1 MSGSGQRRFLQM
13 LRKKPFTASR
23 AGRGSCSVAGMTHS
37 RRIELKEMLEE
48 RLRTIETQ
56 VRHKIR
62 GFRDSEAADTM
73 PPPAALD
80 DPAHED
86 IDFALVQM
94 QAETMEKLNAA
105 LARLAADQYGICD
118 ECEEEIPGKRLRAV
132 PFTTRCRP
140 CQERVEQVELR
151 ARRTTS
157 PVFAPLP

>member
-1 MSGSGQRRFLQM
+1 V
-13 LRKKPFTASR
+13 TSR
-23 AGRGSCSVAGMTHS
+23 ANAPEKTAITATAPGVVLAPSPGMTHS

-56 VRHKIR
+56 VRDKIR
-62 GFRDSEAADTM
+62 AFRDSEAADTT
-73 PPPAALD
+73 PPAAPD
-80 DPAHED
+80 DPAHEN

>member
-1 MSGSGQRRFLQM
+1 
-13 LRKKPFTASR
+13 
-23 AGRGSCSVAGMTHS
+23 MTHS
-37 RRIELKEMLEE
+37 RRIELTEMLED

-62 GFRDSEAADTM
+62 AFRDSEAADIT
-73 PPPAALD
+73 PPATALD
-80 DPAHED
+80 DPARED

-94 QAETMEKLNAA
+94 QAETMEKLTAA

-140 CQERVEQVELR
+140 CQEQVEQVELR